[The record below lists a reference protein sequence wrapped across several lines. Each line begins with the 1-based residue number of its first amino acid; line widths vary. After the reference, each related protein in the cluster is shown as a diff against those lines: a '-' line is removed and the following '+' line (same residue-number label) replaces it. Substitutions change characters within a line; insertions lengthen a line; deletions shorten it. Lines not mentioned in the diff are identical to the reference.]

1 MTICSSCGRDFV
13 EDSCPICKS
22 PQPTKR
28 ARSLS
33 TTATREIRLVSVLQN
48 AATTLKNIEKLLSK
62 QTTLLEKQTS
72 LLASRNLHTQ
82 TPDPIAMTDGR
93 TEPKTTLLAS
103 RNLHTQTLDP
113 PVTTDGR
120 TEPQSVTEA
129 SNDARETTRAK
140 QRKRIAPFN
149 IGAAVIFRG
158 KQFTVESAPADSRH
172 GYVLTSTTDTTYKVT
187 ARARDLA
194 LQKEPVS
201 DPPITCPQETQ
212 AELAVGDVVRVNST
226 KQQFTIHTINPLCGI
241 SPDGR
246 TFFPR
251 NAVEKI

>member
-82 TPDPIAMTDGR
+82 TPDPIAMTD
-93 TEPKTTLLAS
+93 
-103 RNLHTQTLDP
+103 HTQTLDP

-129 SNDARETTRAK
+129 SNDARETTHAK
-140 QRKRIAPFN
+140 HRKRIAPFN